1 MAGDRYDRDDDAG
14 RDKQWAKKYILDP
27 LTEPEPS
34 QECGPGS
41 SFRNPNGLQRSLSA
55 QVKPTSTNYN
65 KPLPTPPV
73 SSSPSKSRFRPKLPA
88 SHPTSPAG
96 FDTSNSRRNLPDY
109 DTEEDTRKLHKLLVR
124 SLSVNESRTSSS
136 SRQRREFPPS
146 AHLNRSKTV
155 HTARPRENAW
165 NQGTILTRKDSV
177 SSTRPRPET
186 PNSFQGPRSPGSIL
200 ASPLSSP
207 LSSPVASPSPM
218 ASPVARNMDADK
230 GKGLRRSGSLTARFP
245 GDMSHRP
252 LDTIKQDQRAAMRAP
267 HLRNPRH
274 KQPADTIDVLDQTGI
289 ADTPYHHEGPY
300 DAASAPRN
308 RKKLYSPLDAVKDSN
323 EEAIK
328 ATPREYIQ
336 DSLTKHVPL
345 QGTAVIPPGMRDMA
359 GRRMEYQEGA
369 DLMREPDAPGGAY
382 KRYEGIRYRDG
393 DLKGKGEPSYT
404 IERDQKEQKAR
415 LRKHTGSFSEG
426 RDGIQVYEM
435 QPTSHHGNN
444 SGSNRSSRKDQ
455 GANVRQRSVSNV
467 DEQAGPASPLLQRN
481 EGQQAY
487 TTGNTT
493 DLRRRNTTGNKFT
506 DGLKRR
512 FGSLRR
518 KKGPGGSGDDY

>member
-1 MAGDRYDRDDDAG
+1 MAGDRYDGDDDAG

-55 QVKPTSTNYN
+55 QAKPSPSNYN

-96 FDTSNSRRNLPDY
+96 FDTSNSRRNFPDF
-109 DTEEDTRKLHKLLVR
+109 DTQEDVSKLHKLLVR

-155 HTARPRENAW
+155 HTARPRESAW
-165 NQGTILTRKDSV
+165 SQ
-177 SSTRPRPET
+177 
-186 PNSFQGPRSPGSIL
+186 
-200 ASPLSSP
+200 
-207 LSSPVASPSPM
+207 
-218 ASPVARNMDADK
+218 DK

-289 ADTPYHHEGPY
+289 VDMPYHHEGPY

-345 QGTAVIPPGMRDMA
+345 QGTAVIPPGMRDMT
-359 GRRMEYQEGA
+359 GRRMDYQEGA

-404 IERDQKEQKAR
+404 IEREQKEQKAR

-426 RDGIQVYEM
+426 RDGSQVYEM
-435 QPTSHHGNN
+435 QPTSHSN
-444 SGSNRSSRKDQ
+444 SGGSNRSSRKDQ
-455 GANVRQRSVSNV
+455 GANVRQRSVNNV
-467 DEQAGPASPLLQRN
+467 DEQAGPASPLMQRN

-487 TTGNTT
+487 ASGNTT

-518 KKGPGGSGDDY
+518 KKGPGGGGDDY